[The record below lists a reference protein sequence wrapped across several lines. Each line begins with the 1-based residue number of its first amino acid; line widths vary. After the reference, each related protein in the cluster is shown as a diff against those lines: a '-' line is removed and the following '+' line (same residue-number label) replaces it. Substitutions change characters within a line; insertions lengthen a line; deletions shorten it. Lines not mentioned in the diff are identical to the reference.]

1 MQYLFDETSIGSMR
15 LKNRLIRSAT
25 GDHFVS
31 EGHPTEEMLKLY
43 ETLANGGV
51 GTIITGNAKVLD
63 FGTQNFDMLSV
74 YDDSHIE
81 GLKKFTDAVHSYET
95 NIILQLVHFGS
106 FIGTEEDEIWGP
118 SSIENLYS
126 KIKPKEM
133 TKEDI
138 KALQKAFAYAA
149 LRAKKAGFDAIQLH
163 AAHGFLLS
171 QFLTPYYNRRTDEYG
186 GTIENRARILLETCK
201 LVREKVGN
209 EYPILIKINS
219 TDAIEQGMTFEEC
232 RYVCK
237 KLREVGVDAI
247 EISGNAMSFSPKQES
262 YFKDYASV
270 IASENNIPIILVGG
284 NRDYATM
291 EATLNETS
299 IEYFSLSRPFIAD
312 ADFVKRWKSGDE
324 GRVKC
329 ISCNGCSKP
338 DSLGMCILNKDK

>member
-1 MQYLFDETSIGSMR
+1 MKSLFDKTHIGNMH
-15 LKNRLIRSAT
+15 LKNRFIRSAT
-25 GDHFVS
+25 GDHLVK

-51 GTIITGNAKVLD
+51 GTIITGNAKVLN
-63 FGTQNFDMLSV
+63 FGTQNFDMLSI
-74 YDDSHIE
+74 YDDYYIE
-81 GLKKFTDAVHSYET
+81 GLKELTDAVHSYET

-106 FIGTEEDEIWGP
+106 FMGNEEEEIWGP

-138 KALQKAFAYAA
+138 KALQEAFAYAA
-149 LRAKKAGFDAIQLH
+149 LRAKKAGFDGIQLH

-186 GTIENRARILLETCK
+186 GTIENRTRVLLETCK
-201 LVREKVGN
+201 LVRETVGD

-247 EISGNAMSFSPKQES
+247 EISGNSASFSPKQEA
-262 YFKDYASV
+262 YFKDYAAV
-270 IASENNIPIILVGG
+270 IAEENNIPIILVGG
-284 NRDYATM
+284 NREYAAI
-291 EATLNETS
+291 EAVLNETS
-299 IEYFSLSRPFIAD
+299 IEYFSFSRPFIAE
-312 ADFVKRWKSGDE
+312 ADFVKRWKSGDKS
-324 GRVKC
+324 RVKC
-329 ISCNGCSKP
+329 VSCNGCSNIE
-338 DSLGMCILNKDK
+338 SMGTCILNKDK